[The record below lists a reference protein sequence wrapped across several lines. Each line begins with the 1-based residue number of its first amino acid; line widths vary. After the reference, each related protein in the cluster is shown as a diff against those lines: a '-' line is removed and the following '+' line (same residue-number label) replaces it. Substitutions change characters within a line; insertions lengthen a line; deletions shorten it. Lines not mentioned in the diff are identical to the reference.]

1 VRSTAALGLISSTRE
16 VAAQN
21 QQLTSWPEA
30 HHLRRG
36 LSGYWQSN
44 VITLTSGDRVQ
55 VGLVSPRHGRLV
67 PGDLETNATW
77 CDQHRCSA
85 NFVVLSLDYPGYIG
99 FTDPKVVLATFG
111 KPARTY
117 HVGADTV
124 LVWNKILLAG
134 LH

>member
-1 VRSTAALGLISSTRE
+1 MRSANRAFPRRTSGF
-16 VAAQN
+16 
-21 QQLTSWPEA
+21 TSWLEA
-30 HHLRRG
+30 HHLRGG

-67 PGDLETNATW
+67 PGGLETNATW

-99 FTDPKVVLATFG
+99 FTDAKVVLATFG